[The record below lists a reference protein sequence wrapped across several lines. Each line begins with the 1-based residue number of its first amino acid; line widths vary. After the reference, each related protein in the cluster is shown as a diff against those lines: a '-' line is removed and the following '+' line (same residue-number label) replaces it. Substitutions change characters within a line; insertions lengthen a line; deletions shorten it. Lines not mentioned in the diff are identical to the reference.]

1 MTEEHSASVDVLVIG
16 AGGCGLTAALAAHD
30 AGVDV
35 AILEKAHALGG
46 NTALSSGSIPAAP
59 TRLQM
64 SAGVAESAATFACDL
79 RAAGGSHDADALVD
93 TLAETSGALIDF
105 LVENG
110 VRLDLI
116 TTYKHVGHTTCRLHA
131 PPSRRGIDLLDDLA
145 AAVRD
150 RDIPLALGQPATGL
164 LSDGGR
170 VVGARAGDDTIAAD
184 AVVLACNGFGAA
196 PQLLAD
202 HCPPAAGAAYGGSPD
217 STGDAIDWGRD
228 IGAATGNM
236 AAYQAH
242 AALSVKTG
250 ALMTWTLIERGGFI
264 VDRHGRRF
272 GDETLGYSGFA
283 DLEFA
288 AAGPFYIIYDASVRD
303 DVAAGQPQFAE
314 ACAFGVAETAP
325 DSSALAGRTG
335 LPDDNLAATLAETRA
350 AARGDRADRFGRT
363 DWGDGPLGEPL
374 CATQIEPALFH
385 TQGGLKIDTSARV
398 LDTDD
403 RPIAGLYAGGGAAMG
418 ISGRS
423 GGSGYM
429 SGNGLLSALGLGL
442 IAGRAAARERQATT
456 RHH

>member
-1 MTEEHSASVDVLVIG
+1 M
-16 AGGCGLTAALAAHD
+16 
-30 AGVDV
+30 
-35 AILEKAHALGG
+35 
-46 NTALSSGSIPAAP
+46 
-59 TRLQM
+59 
-64 SAGVAESAATFACDL
+64 

-131 PPSRRGIDLLDDLA
+131 PPSRRGADLLDDLA

-164 LSDGGR
+164 ISDDGR
-170 VVGARAGDDTIAAD
+170 IVGARAGDDTIAAD
-184 AVVLACNGFGAA
+184 AVVLACNGFAA
-196 PQLLAD
+196 ASDLLAD
-202 HCPPAAGAAYGGSPD
+202 HCPQVAGAAYAGSPD
-217 STGDAIDWGRD
+217 STGDAIVWGRD
-228 IGAATGNM
+228 IGAATGNV
-236 AAYQAH
+236 AAYQGH

-250 ALMTWTLIERGGFI
+250 ALVTWTLIERGGFI
-264 VDRHGRRF
+264 VDRDGRRF

-283 DLEFA
+283 DLELA
-288 AAGPFYIIYDASVRD
+288 AAGPFHLIYDASIRD

-314 ACAFGVAETAP
+314 ACAFGVAETAA
-325 DSSALAGRTG
+325 DSDAVARRIG
-335 LPDDNLAATLAETRA
+335 LPEDMLAATLAETRGC
-350 AARGDRADRFGRT
+350 AREDRTDRFGRA
-363 DWGDGPLGEPL
+363 DWGNGPLSDPL

-423 GGSGYM
+423 GGGGYM

-442 IAGRAAARERQATT
+442 IAGRSAANERRPTEQ
-456 RHH
+456 RH